1 MQSISHYLIIILVR
15 QFPLIS
21 LPYKTIQFISMP
33 QVWFSACHTCTHQK
47 VTNMIQEFYNQLKE
61 FGIRKD
67 QTPESRVEA
76 YEMKGSD
83 IYVYKVDGEVK
94 TIIITK

>member
-1 MQSISHYLIIILVR
+1 MWL
-15 QFPLIS
+15 
-21 LPYKTIQFISMP
+21 
-33 QVWFSACHTCTHQK
+33 SAYHTCTHQK

-61 FGIRKD
+61 FGVRKD
-67 QTPESRVEA
+67 PPTESRVEA